1 MIVESAQQQQQ
12 GEYFGRDLEA
22 MSFAVNYHRWILDE
36 FREFIGRTVVEV
48 GAGTGNF
55 TSLLQTTEPAL
66 HFALEP
72 AANVFAR
79 LAERFAGVPNVRA
92 LRGTLADLSGEI
104 AGGADTVLYVNVL
117 EHIEDDRRELQRA
130 RETLRPGGHLCVFV
144 PALPWLYGTADA
156 AFGHHRR
163 YTRGGLAGLV
173 TAAGF
178 RIVKLRHFDIAGIL
192 PWFVLFRVL
201 KRPCFTAGQAKWYDR
216 LAVPVLR
223 RMELAV
229 APPAGKNLLL
239 VARRD

>member
-1 MIVESAQQQQQ
+1 MTVESQQQ
-12 GEYFGRDLEA
+12 EYFGRDLEA

-36 FREFIGRTVVEV
+36 FRAFIGRTVVEV

-55 TSLLQTTEPAL
+55 TSLLLTTRPSL

-79 LAERFAGVPNVRA
+79 LAEKFAGVPNVRA
-92 LRGTLADLSGEI
+92 LRGTLADLSGEV

-117 EHIEDDRRELQRA
+117 EHIEDDRRELERA
-130 RETLRPGGHLCVFV
+130 RATLRPGGHLCVFV

-163 YTRGGLAGLV
+163 YTRGGLERLV
-173 TAAGF
+173 ASAGF
-178 RIVKLRHFDIAGIL
+178 RVVRLRHFDLAGIL

-201 KRPCFTAGQAKWYDR
+201 KRPSITAGQAKWYDR
-216 LAVPVLR
+216 LVVPALR
-223 RMELAV
+223 RLESAV
-229 APPAGKNLLL
+229 APPTGKNLLL
-239 VARRD
+239 VAQRD

>member
-1 MIVESAQQQQQ
+1 MIVESPQQQQ

-55 TSLLQTTEPAL
+55 TSLLLTTEPSL

-92 LRGTLADLSGEI
+92 LRGTLADLSGEV
-104 AGGADTVLYVNVL
+104 AGGADTVMYVNVL
-117 EHIEDDRRELQRA
+117 EHIEDDRRELERA

-163 YTRGGLAGLV
+163 YTRGVLAGLV
-173 TAAGF
+173 AAAGF
-178 RIVKLRHFDIAGIL
+178 RTVKLRHFDIAGIL

-216 LAVPVLR
+216 LAVPALR
-223 RMELAV
+223 RMESAV